1 MYTYSDFTVLI
12 ALNYTNKVQTEK
24 NKKTKKQKTKNKKTH
39 KKTERRDRTK
49 SCPPLSATTV
59 AEIAEL
65 ELGSEAIHSI
75 ALRPNSA
82 FSMILQEKKG
92 WLLS

>member
-12 ALNYTNKVQTEK
+12 ALNYMNKVQTEK
-24 NKKTKKQKTKNKKTH
+24 KKQKKYH

-49 SCPPLSATTV
+49 SYPTLSATTV
-59 AEIAEL
+59 AEIAES
-65 ELGSEAIHSI
+65 EVGSEAIHGI

-82 FSMILQEKKG
+82 FSII
-92 WLLS
+92 W

>member
-12 ALNYTNKVQTEK
+12 ALNYMNKVQTEK
-24 NKKTKKQKTKNKKTH
+24 KKQKKYH

-49 SCPPLSATTV
+49 SYSTLSATTV
-59 AEIAEL
+59 AEIAES
-65 ELGSEAIHSI
+65 EVGSEAIHGI

-82 FSMILQEKKG
+82 FSIIL
-92 WLLS
+92 